1 MIILIDN
8 YDSFTW
14 NLYHFL
20 GDLWQK
26 VKVFRNDKVGIDKLI
41 GLKPKAFVISPGPGE
56 PTSAGISVD
65 LVRRCVDSK
74 IPLLGVCLGHQAI
87 AYALNGK
94 IIRAQ
99 KIFHGKICEII
110 TDEKGIFTDIPKNFN
125 ATRYHSLVIEEK
137 SLPNDLY
144 VSARTEE
151 GTIMGVRHKNNI
163 IEGIQFHPESIA
175 TEYGHKMLSNFLG
188 LIKWV
193 ILIIL

>member
-1 MIILIDN
+1 MQK
-8 YDSFTW
+8 SFEYPC
-14 NLYHFL
+14 LA
-20 GDLWQK
+20 
-26 VKVFRNDKVGIDKLI
+26 VKKLDEY
-41 GLKPKAFVISPGPGE
+41 SN
-56 PTSAGISVD
+56 
-65 LVRRCVDSK
+65 
-74 IPLLGVCLGHQAI
+74 

-110 TDEKGIFTDIPKNFN
+110 SDEKGVFKDIPKTFN

-188 LIKWV
+188 LTK
-193 ILIIL
+193 

>member
-20 GDLWQK
+20 GDLGQK
-26 VKVFRNDKVGIDKLI
+26 VKVFRNDKVGIDKLF
-41 GLKPKAFVISPGPGE
+41 GLNPKAFVISPGPGE

-175 TEYGHKMLSNFLG
+175 TEYGHKMLGNFLG
-188 LIKWV
+188 LIK
-193 ILIIL
+193 

>member
-1 MIILIDN
+1 MVYKREPWCSPIILFESSKN
-8 YDSFTW
+8 F
-14 NLYHFL
+14 
-20 GDLWQK
+20 
-26 VKVFRNDKVGIDKLI
+26 
-41 GLKPKAFVISPGPGE
+41 ISP
-56 PTSAGISVD
+56 ISK
-65 LVRRCVDSK
+65 LTLKVDSK

-175 TEYGHKMLSNFLG
+175 TEYGHKMLGNFLG

>member
-20 GDLWQK
+20 GDLGQK

-74 IPLLGVCLGHQAI
+74 IPLLGVCLC
-87 AYALNGK
+87 L
-94 IIRAQ
+94 
-99 KIFHGKICEII
+99 
-110 TDEKGIFTDIPKNFN
+110 
-125 ATRYHSLVIEEK
+125 
-137 SLPNDLY
+137 LY
-144 VSARTEE
+144 TSPSPRDAHESRMPSSA
-151 GTIMGVRHKNNI
+151 
-163 IEGIQFHPESIA
+163 
-175 TEYGHKMLSNFLG
+175 
-188 LIKWV
+188 
-193 ILIIL
+193 

>member
-1 MIILIDN
+1 MV
-8 YDSFTW
+8 F
-14 NLYHFL
+14 NLYINYFL
-20 GDLWQK
+20 
-26 VKVFRNDKVGIDKLI
+26 
-41 GLKPKAFVISPGPGE
+41 
-56 PTSAGISVD
+56 
-65 LVRRCVDSK
+65 
-74 IPLLGVCLGHQAI
+74 
-87 AYALNGK
+87 
-94 IIRAQ
+94 

-188 LIKWV
+188 LIK
-193 ILIIL
+193 

>member
-20 GDLWQK
+20 GDLGQK
-26 VKVFRNDKVGIDKLI
+26 VKVFRNDNVSIDKLI

-56 PTSAGISVD
+56 TTSAGISVD

-74 IPLLGVCLGHQAI
+74 IPLLGVCLCYQAI

-110 TDEKGIFTDIPKNFN
+110 TDEKGIFTNIPKNFN

-188 LIKWV
+188 LIK
-193 ILIIL
+193 